1 MESSTISS
9 KGQTTLPKPI
19 RKALGLKAGDEV
31 RYLVFDDE
39 VRITPVR
46 PIGRLFG
53 ALKREGPVVS
63 IEEMD
68 AAAAAEACKQ

>member
-1 MESSTISS
+1 M
-9 KGQTTLPKPI
+9 PKPI
-19 RKALGLKAGDEV
+19 RKALGVKAGDEV

-46 PIGRLFG
+46 PIDRLFG

-68 AAAAAEACKQ
+68 EAVAAEGCKL